1 MRKKLFSIVLAMLT
15 VITCITFASCAQ
27 AERPKKYTV
36 TFDSVG
42 GSAVPTQSVDE
53 GKFITEPEAPTKADD
68 TFLYWYLDNKTF
80 VFDFDNYVVSSK
92 ITLKARWQSDVKT
105 YTVTFDSVGGS
116 AIASQE
122 VEDYKL
128 IEEPQ
133 PPTKAGDTFVY
144 WYLDRQ
150 SNNIDFETY
159 KPKAD
164 ITLKA
169 HWESDPVLYL
179 ISYKI
184 GDELYTTQEIGRDG
198 YYATKPQNP
207 TKEGMIFA
215 YWHLEGKSEPFIFDE
230 NEIKKHIT
238 LKATFLVGDIED
250 GNIKFYLGTE
260 TGNTMINGF
269 DASKQNI
276 TASAGDTISLPKL
289 STHGNFAKF
298 RGWINATTGEKYL
311 VENYQTSNYSFVYDG
326 TALLMYAIWE

>member
-15 VITCITFASCAQ
+15 VITCITFASCKK
-27 AERPKKYTV
+27 EEGPKKYTV

-42 GSAVPTQSVDE
+42 GTAVSTQTVEE
-53 GKFITEPEAPTKADD
+53 GKSITEPEAPTKADD
-68 TFLYWYLDNKTF
+68 TFLYWYLEDKTF

-92 ITLKARWQSDVKT
+92 ITLKARWQSDVET
-105 YTVTFDSVGGS
+105 YTVTFDSVGGT

-128 IEEPQ
+128 VAEPQ

-150 SNNIDFETY
+150 NNIFDFETY

-169 HWESDPVLYL
+169 RWDSDPTLYL
-179 ISYKI
+179 ITYKV
-184 GDELYTTQEIGRDG
+184 GDEIYIAQEIEKGSC
-198 YYATKPQNP
+198 ATKPQNP
-207 TKEGMIFA
+207 TREGRAFA
-215 YWHLEGKSEPFIFDE
+215 YWHLEGESEPFIFDE
-230 NEIKKHIT
+230 NRINKHIT
-238 LKATFLVGDIED
+238 LKATFLVGEIED

-260 TGNTMINGF
+260 TGNTMISGITE
-269 DASKQNI
+269 SQQNI
-276 TASAGDTISLPKL
+276 RASADDTILLPKL
-289 STHGNFAKF
+289 SLPGSFAKF

-311 VENYQTSNYSFVYDG
+311 VEDYQTSEYSFVYDG
-326 TALLMYAIWE
+326 TALVMYAIWE